1 MSQTIQQLPFTST
14 DQYLN
19 WFPESNYK
27 PTDNVITHT
36 TLFPSRFLL
45 TGPGAILRID
55 KSSKSEIKHYRWEM
69 HVNDLCQ
76 MINNYCEP
84 GALVVDS
91 TAGTLKT
98 AIAALRTGRRC
109 IVIEKDQDL
118 VPVATKRLYAAYRF
132 YNSREMLMSVGVA
145 PVAPRGWELLG
156 LTWQSEWQV
165 DLVEEVRIVPH
176 YAHIHTYRTHSVVL
190 AGQSQREEEVQRA
203 ETKREGSAHR

>member
-1 MSQTIQQLPFTST
+1 MPFTFT
-14 DQYLN
+14 ERYLN
-19 WFPESNYK
+19 WFPDKIYK
-27 PTDNVITHT
+27 PIDNMVTQT

-45 TGPGAILRID
+45 KGPGAILHVD
-55 KSSKSEIKHYRWEM
+55 KGNTPHYRWEM

-76 MINNYCEP
+76 MINNYCPP